1 MPTHAGRLSAVV
13 LISAVVILQHVAAAP
28 LAAPGTAMAAQ
39 DLPAI
44 PDPVAVTLDPAT
56 TAFLVLD
63 LVSPTCTTRPT
74 CVASLPAVARLLDR
88 ARAANVFVAY
98 SSVTNPQAAI
108 VPEVAPRPDEPVVV
122 SSVDKF
128 YNTSL
133 EELLRDRQIQTVI
146 LVGTAANGAVLYT
159 AAGATQRGYTVVVAE
174 DGISQTDDFPVFLT
188 RYQVLNQPGATNPEN
203 SPLRPQATTLSRTDL
218 ITFQVP
224 AATR

>member
-1 MPTHAGRLSAVV
+1 MHAHAGRLVAVV
-13 LISAVVILQHVAAAP
+13 LLSTAVILQHAVATP
-28 LAAPGTAMAAQ
+28 LVAPGTATAAQ
-39 DLPAI
+39 DLPTI

-88 ARAANVFVAY
+88 ARAANVFVVY
-98 SSVTNPQAAI
+98 SSVANPQAAI
-108 VPEVAPRPDEPVVV
+108 LPEVAPRPDEPVVV

-133 EELLRDRQIQTVI
+133 DELLRDRQIQTTI

-174 DGISQTDDFPVFLT
+174 DGISSAEDFATFLT
-188 RYQVLNQPGATNPEN
+188 RYQLLNQPGA
-203 SPLRPQATTLSRTDL
+203 A
-218 ITFQVP
+218 
-224 AATR
+224 